1 MKYKYIPFKKERVLM
16 YKILVINPGSTST
29 KLAIFEDEK
38 EKWNKELKHSSGK
51 IKSFTKIIDQLEWR
65 ESLIREEIKSSEYSF
80 NKLDA
85 IVARGGVAL
94 DPLLGGTYIIEK
106 EMVHDL
112 KIAKNS
118 SHASNL
124 AGIIA
129 YNLGEEFDIPA
140 YTVDP
145 ISVDEFEDVARLS
158 GLPEIPRKCQS
169 HALNLKSIGR
179 KTAKYIDKKFSEC
192 NLVGAHLGGG
202 ISIAPLKKGRI
213 VDVNNANQGG
223 PYSPERVGTLPSLDL
238 AEYIFKN
245 QPKRDEFVKKLL
257 GNGGLTAY
265 LGTSDGLE
273 IEKRIEKGDKKAELA
288 YEGMIYQI
296 AKEIGAMAT
305 VLNGDVDAIFIT
317 GGLARSK
324 YITNRVIKRVEYIAE
339 VFVYPGA
346 AEMENLALGALRVL
360 KGEEDTLKYEEGK
373 MDTTIF

>member
-1 MKYKYIPFKKERVLM
+1 M
-16 YKILVINPGSTST
+16 YKVFVINPGSTST
-29 KLAIFEDEK
+29 KISIFTNEK
-38 EKWNKELKHSSGK
+38 EVWKKNLKHDTEK
-51 IKSFTKIIDQLEWR
+51 LKKFDKIIDQLDWR
-65 ESLIREEIKSSEYSF
+65 YGLIKEQLTNSKYDLNNF
-80 NKLDA
+80 DA

-94 DPLLGGTYIIEK
+94 DPLLGGTYIIDED
-106 EMVHDL
+106 MVHDL
-112 KIAKNS
+112 EIAKNS

-129 YNLGEEFDIPA
+129 YNLGEEFGIPA

-179 KTAKYIDKKFSEC
+179 KTVEYIDKKFDEC

-223 PYSPERVGTLPSLDL
+223 PYSPERVGTLPSLAL
-238 AEYIFKN
+238 AEYIFENKPERN
-245 QPKRDEFVKKLL
+245 EFVKKLL

-265 LGTSDGLE
+265 LGTNDGLE
-273 IEKRIEKGDKKAELA
+273 IEKRIEEGDKKAELA

-317 GGLARSK
+317 GGLAKSK
-324 YITNRVIKRVEYIAE
+324 YITNHIIKKVEYISK

-346 AEMENLALGALRVL
+346 EEKKNLAEGALRIL
-360 KGEEDTLKYEEGK
+360 RNEEEYLKYEAGK
-373 MDTTIF
+373 IDV

>member
-1 MKYKYIPFKKERVLM
+1 MFKLL
-16 YKILVINPGSTST
+16 IINPGSTST
-29 KLAIFEDEK
+29 KLSIFEDEI
-38 EKWNKELKHSSGK
+38 EVWNKNIKHASND
-51 IKSFTKIIDQLEWR
+51 IQQFEKIIDQLDWR
-65 ESLIREEIKSSEYSF
+65 ESLVKKEISSSNHEI
-80 NKLDA
+80 NELDA
-85 IVARGGVAL
+85 VVARGGVAL
-94 DPLLGGTYIIEK
+94 DPIVGGTYLIDEN
-106 EMVHDL
+106 MVNDL

-129 YNLGEEFDIPA
+129 YNIGKENNIPA

-169 HALNLKSIGR
+169 HALNLKAIGR
-179 KTAKYIDKKFSEC
+179 KTAGYIDKSFENC
-192 NLVGAHLGGG
+192 NLIGVHLGGG
-202 ISIAPLKKGRI
+202 ISIAPLKKGKI

-223 PYSPERVGTLPSLDL
+223 PYSPERVGTLPSLGL
-238 AEYIFKN
+238 VEYIYDNNPDQNKFI
-245 QPKRDEFVKKLL
+245 KKLL

-265 LGTSDGLE
+265 LGTNDGLE
-273 IEKRIEKGDKKAELA
+273 IEKRIENGDEKAELA

-317 GGLARSK
+317 GGLAKSK
-324 YITNRVIKRVEYIAE
+324 YITNRIIKKVEYIAE

-346 AEMENLALGALRVL
+346 EEMENLVQGALRIL
-360 KGEEDTLKYEEGK
+360 RNEEEYLKYENGK
-373 MDTTIF
+373 IDVDIF